1 MSATLEISSDHRIGF
16 LPNEA
21 YTDPDYLRP
30 ISTVARFS
38 PIGIRRSSSTSS
50 G

>member
-21 YTDPDYLRP
+21 YTDPDYLRRERE
-30 ISTVARFS
+30 SVLHLTK
-38 PIGIRRSSSTSS
+38 
-50 G
+50 